1 MKSEASRAASG
12 DKYKM
17 IFDSINDGVFIHDPD
32 TGAILEANRK
42 VTEMYGYTPDE
53 IRAITIEDLSSGT
66 APYTQ
71 EGAIGKIRAAV
82 EQGGLL
88 FEWHC
93 RDKAGRLFWVEVN
106 FKPMALNG
114 KLRVVATVRNITRRK
129 KAEDT
134 LRESEERY
142 LQYLKTPPKASS

>member
-1 MKSEASRAASG
+1 MPTSRGNGTGPLGVPRKRAVKSEASRAASG

-66 APYTQ
+66 APILRKGPLGRSGLQ
-71 EGAIGKIRAAV
+71 SSRA
-82 EQGGLL
+82 GSS
-88 FEWHC
+88 
-93 RDKAGRLFWVEVN
+93 
-106 FKPMALNG
+106 LNG
-114 KLRVVATVRNITRRK
+114 TAGTR
-129 KAEDT
+129 
-134 LRESEERY
+134 
-142 LQYLKTPPKASS
+142 QVASSGSK